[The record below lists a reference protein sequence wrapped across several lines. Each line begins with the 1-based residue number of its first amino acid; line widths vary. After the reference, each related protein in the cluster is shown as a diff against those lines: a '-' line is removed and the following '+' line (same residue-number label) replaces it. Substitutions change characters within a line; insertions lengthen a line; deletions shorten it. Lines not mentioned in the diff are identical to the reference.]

1 MRTTPMTE
9 KLYDYVLHH
18 TDYAHPILP
27 KVEQETMK
35 RADRNMQIS
44 RDQGKLMN
52 MLIKLMGA
60 KRAIEVGCF
69 TGYSAISIAS
79 ALPKDGL
86 LVSLDINPEVAKIAN
101 GFFAEA
107 GLADRV
113 QLRLGAAQ
121 ETFPKLLEEFG
132 QESFD
137 FAFIDA
143 DKEGYP
149 GYYEACLRLIRPGG
163 LIVIDNVIWGGK
175 VVDYTDQSK
184 DTQAIR
190 RINEIVERD
199 DRVERVMLHISDGL
213 LFCRKKTFP

>member
-9 KLYDYVLHH
+9 KLYEYVMKH

-27 KVEQETMK
+27 KVETETMK
-35 RADRNMQIS
+35 RSDRNMQIS

-69 TGYSAISIAS
+69 TGYSAICVAS

-86 LVSLDINPEVAKIAN
+86 LVSLDIDPEIAKIAQ
-101 GFFAEA
+101 GFFNEA
-107 GLADRV
+107 GLQDRV
-113 QLRLGAAQ
+113 QLRVGPADKALSKM
-121 ETFPKLLEEFG
+121 TDEFG
-132 QESFD
+132 PESFD

-143 DKEGYP
+143 DKENYA
-149 GYYEACLRLIRPGG
+149 GYYESCLRLVRPGG
-163 LIVIDNVIWGGK
+163 LIVIDNVIWDGA
-175 VVDYTDQSK
+175 VIDYTNQSESTK
-184 DTQAIR
+184 AIR

-199 DRVERVMLHISDGL
+199 ERVERVMLHISDGL
-213 LFCRKKTFP
+213 LLCRKKTIP

>member
-9 KLYDYVLHH
+9 KLYEYVMKH
-18 TDYAHPILP
+18 TDYAHPVLP
-27 KVEQETMK
+27 KVEKETMK

-69 TGYSAISIAS
+69 TGYSAISVAS

-86 LVSLDINPEVAKIAN
+86 LISLDIDPEVAKIAQ
-101 GFFAEA
+101 GFFVEA
-107 GLADRV
+107 GVHDRV
-113 QLRLGAAQ
+113 QLRVGSASQ
-121 ETFPKLLEEFG
+121 SFPKLMEEFG
-132 QESFD
+132 AESFD

-149 GYYEACLRLIRPGG
+149 DYYEACLRLIRPGG
-163 LIVIDNVIWGGK
+163 LIVIDNVIWGGA
-175 VVDYTDQSK
+175 VIDYTDQSQS
-184 DTQAIR
+184 TQAIR

-199 DRVERVMLHISDGL
+199 ERVERVMLHISDGL
-213 LFCRKKTFP
+213 LLCRKKTIL

>member
-1 MRTTPMTE
+1 MRTTPMNE
-9 KLYDYVLHH
+9 KLYEYVMKH
-18 TDYAHPILP
+18 TDYAHPVLP
-27 KVEQETMK
+27 KVELETMK
-35 RADRNMQIS
+35 RSDRNMQIS

-69 TGYSAISIAS
+69 TGYSAISVAS

-86 LVSLDINPEVAKIAN
+86 LVSLDINPDVAKIAQ
-101 GFFAEA
+101 GFFVEA
-107 GLADRV
+107 GVQDRV
-113 QLRLGAAQ
+113 QLRVGPADQ
-121 ETFPKLLEEFG
+121 SFPKLLEEFG
-132 QESFD
+132 PESFD

-163 LIVIDNVIWGGK
+163 LIVLDNVIWGGA
-175 VVDYTDQSK
+175 VIDYTDQSESTK
-184 DTQAIR
+184 AIR

-199 DRVERVMLHISDGL
+199 ERVERVMLHISDGL
-213 LFCRKKTFP
+213 LLCRKKTIP

>member
-9 KLYDYVLHH
+9 KLYDYVLTH

-27 KVEQETMK
+27 KVERETMK

-44 RDQGKLMN
+44 RDQGALMN

-69 TGYSAISIAS
+69 TGYSAISVAS

-86 LVSLDINPEVAKIAN
+86 LVSLDINPEMATIAN

-107 GLADRV
+107 GVADRV
-113 QLRLGAAQ
+113 QLRIGAAQ
-121 ETFPKLLEEFG
+121 DTFPKLLEEFG
-132 QESFD
+132 PETFD

-163 LIVIDNVIWGGK
+163 LIVLDNVIWGGK